1 MPIAKLSI
9 DLEAR
14 LTKLESDLKQATS
27 LAEKA
32 SGQIKSEFSGLT
44 LMLTGLSELEGDLK
58 KATSMAENA
67 SGQIKSAFSGLA
79 LIFTGLA
86 GALSVGALMGVFDKY
101 VEGAANMKDLAVVT
115 GTTTEN
121 ISALVSVAKLSGI
134 EVGQL
139 EAGMV
144 RLAATLSKA
153 GEESKG
159 AGKAFSLLELDP
171 DQLRSMDTAKA
182 LQEVAKAFSEVEEG
196 SSKTALAVDI
206 FGKAGAG
213 LLPYLE
219 DLAENGALVAKVT
232 TEQGQAAEE
241 YEQNL
246 KKLEAAKSAV
256 VKTIAAEL
264 VPVASIFV
272 RTLADLAK
280 EANDVNG
287 AVKIL
292 AADGSIRSWA
302 QFGAMAVANFVDALQ
317 LMKAIVIELGTPLE
331 RLGRNIYTVGA
342 LAGVA
347 FDVNSSFSE
356 KSEAFNALKKENKAY
371 FADLD
376 KRLEDNRKPAT
387 LFSERLKTAFS
398 ALKSDSNV
406 EPKRKI
412 DFSPEIPVTRSS
424 GGGRSASIDD
434 GQRLLQQLKDRI
446 LATQNLTEV
455 EKLEAAIADGKYKTA
470 SAANLEKAKGFAQT
484 LDNLASLRAAADAA
498 AEEQRK
504 RADDFQRIFDAT
516 RTPAEALN
524 IEIDRLMTLLDN
536 GTLGEGAA
544 ALELFGRAAQQAG
557 EKMQSLEEQVQATVS
572 GIDVFAKSAAKNIQ
586 SAFAEFLF
594 DPFANGTKSMLQSFG
609 ETVRRMIANAAA
621 ADLGRRL
628 FGDLGGKGGLGGVVG
643 AGLDWLKDAL
653 PSFDIGTDYVPR
665 DMIAQIHKGERIVP
679 AADNRPGAI
688 GGNSVSVVI
697 HMGGSGSPAE
707 VRRAGGAAAREV
719 LGALSAARRYS

>member
-32 SGQIKSEFSGLT
+32 SGQIKSAFSGLT
-44 LMLTGLSELEGDLK
+44 LM
-58 KATSMAENA
+58 
-67 SGQIKSAFSGLA
+67 
-79 LIFTGLA
+79 FTGLA
-86 GALSVGALMGVFDKY
+86 GALSVGALKGAFDRY
-101 VEGAANMKDLAVVT
+101 VEGAANMQKLAVVT
-115 GTTTEN
+115 GTTTEK
-121 ISALVSVAKLSGI
+121 ISALVSVAKLSNT
-134 EVGQL
+134 EVGQV

-144 RLAATLSKA
+144 RLTAALSKA

-171 DQLRSMDTAKA
+171 DQLRGMGTAEA

-196 SSKTALAVDI
+196 SSKTALAVAI
-206 FGKAGAG
+206 FGKAGAE

-219 DLAENGALVAKVT
+219 DLAANGALVAKVT
-232 TEQGQAAEE
+232 TEQGQAAKE
-241 YEQNL
+241 YEQSL

-256 VKTIAAEL
+256 AKTISAEL
-264 VPVASIFV
+264 VPAAAVFV
-272 RTLADLAK
+272 KTLAELVAG
-280 EANDVNG
+280 ANDVNG
-287 AVKIL
+287 AVRGM
-292 AADGSIRSWA
+292 ASDGSIRSWA
-302 QFGAMAVANFVDALQ
+302 QDGAIEVAHLIDALR
-317 LMKAIVIELGTPLE
+317 LLREIAVEVVTPFE
-331 RLGRNIYTVGA
+331 RIGRNIYTIGA
-342 LAGVA
+342 LGGIAFNGSFDEKSKA
-347 FDVNSSFSE
+347 FD
-356 KSEAFNALKKENKAY
+356 ALKKENEAY
-371 FADLD
+371 FAGLD
-376 KRLEDNRKPAT
+376 KRLEKNRQPAT
-387 LFSERLKTAFS
+387 LFSERLEAAFS
-398 ALKSDSNV
+398 APHSASNV
-406 EPKRKI
+406 VPKRKI
-412 DFSPEIPVTRSS
+412 DFSPEIPITRSS
-424 GGGRSASIDD
+424 GGGRSASAKAIDD
-434 GQRLLQQLKDRI
+434 GQRLVQQLKDRI

-470 SAANLEKAKGFAQT
+470 SAANLETAKGYAQT
-484 LDNLASLRAAADAA
+484 LDNLAALRAAAEAA
-498 AEEQRK
+498 AEEQRQ

-524 IEIDRLMTLLDN
+524 IEIDRLMKLLDD

-557 EKMQSLEEQVQATVS
+557 EKMQGLEDQVQATVA
-572 GIDVFAKSAAKNIQ
+572 GIDAFAKSAAKNIQ

-643 AGLDWLKDAL
+643 AGLDWLKTAL
-653 PSFDIGTDYVPR
+653 PSFDIGSDYVPR

-679 AADNRPGAI
+679 AADNRPGAL
-688 GGNSVSVVI
+688 GGHSISVVI
-697 HMGGSGSPAE
+697 NMGGSGSPAE

>member
-1 MPIAKLSI
+1 MAIAKLSI

-32 SGQIKSEFSGLT
+32 SGQIKS
-44 LMLTGLSELEGDLK
+44 
-58 KATSMAENA
+58 
-67 SGQIKSAFSGLA
+67 AFSGLA

-86 GALSVGALMGVFDKY
+86 GALSVGALKGAFDQY
-101 VEGAANMKDLAVVT
+101 VEGAANMQRLAVVT

-121 ISALVSVAKLSGI
+121 ISALVSVAKLSGT

-144 RLAATLSKA
+144 RLAAALSKA

-171 DQLRSMDTAKA
+171 DQLRSMDTGKA

-196 SSKTALAVDI
+196 SSKTALAVAI
-206 FGKAGAG
+206 FGKAGAE

-219 DLAENGALVAKVT
+219 DLAANGALVAKVT
-232 TEQGQAAEE
+232 TEQGQAAKE

-246 KKLEAAKSAV
+246 KKLEAAKRSL
-256 VKTIAAEL
+256 VKVIATEL
-264 VPVASIFV
+264 VPPASVFV
-272 RTLADLAK
+272 KTLADLAK
-280 EANDVNG
+280 EANGVTS
-287 AVKIL
+287 AVKPL
-292 AADGSIRSWA
+292 ADDNSIRSWA
-302 QFGAMAVANFVDALQ
+302 ESGAMAVANFVDALQ
-317 LMKAIVIELGTPLE
+317 LLKSIVIELGTPLE
-331 RLGRNIYTVGA
+331 RIGRNIYTVGA

-406 EPKRKI
+406 EPKRKREVN
-412 DFSPEIPVTRSS
+412 FSPEDPAPRPS
-424 GGGRSASIDD
+424 GGVRGRSASIDD

-446 LATQNLTEV
+446 LATQHLTEV
-455 EKLEAAIADGKYKTA
+455 EKLEAEIADGKYKTA
-470 SAANLEKAKGFAQT
+470 SAANLETAKGYAQT
-484 LDNLASLRAAADAA
+484 LDNLAALRAAAEAA

-557 EKMQSLEEQVQATVS
+557 EKMQSLEEQVQRTVE

-643 AGLDWLKDAL
+643 AGLDWLKTAL
-653 PSFDIGTDYVPR
+653 PSFDIGTAYVPR

-679 AADNRPGAI
+679 AADNRPGAL
-688 GGNSVSVVI
+688 GGHSISVVI
-697 HMGGSGSPAE
+697 NMGGSGSPAE

-719 LGALSAARRYS
+719 LVALSAARRYS

>member
-32 SGQIKSEFSGLT
+32 SGQIKS
-44 LMLTGLSELEGDLK
+44 
-58 KATSMAENA
+58 
-67 SGQIKSAFSGLA
+67 AFSGLA

-86 GALSVGALMGVFDKY
+86 GALSVGALKGAFDQY
-101 VEGAANMKDLAVVT
+101 VEGAANMQRLAVVT

-121 ISALVSVAKLSGI
+121 ISALVSVAKLSGT

-196 SSKTALAVDI
+196 SSKTALAVAI
-206 FGKAGAG
+206 FGKAGAE

-219 DLAENGALVAKVT
+219 DLAANGALVAKVT
-232 TEQGQAAEE
+232 TEQGQAAKE

-246 KKLEAAKSAV
+246 KKLEAAKRSL
-256 VKTIAAEL
+256 VKVIATEL
-264 VPVASIFV
+264 VPPASVFV
-272 RTLADLAK
+272 KTLADLAK
-280 EANDVNG
+280 EANGVTS
-287 AVKIL
+287 AVKPL
-292 AADGSIRSWA
+292 ADDNSIRSWA
-302 QFGAMAVANFVDALQ
+302 ESGAMAVANFVDALQ
-317 LMKAIVIELGTPLE
+317 LLKSIVIELGTPLE
-331 RLGRNIYTVGA
+331 RIGRNIYTVGA

-406 EPKRKI
+406 EPKRKREVN
-412 DFSPEIPVTRSS
+412 FSPEDPAPRPS
-424 GGGRSASIDD
+424 GGVRGRSASIDD

-446 LATQNLTEV
+446 LATQHLTEV
-455 EKLEAAIADGKYKTA
+455 EKLEAEIADGKYKTA
-470 SAANLEKAKGFAQT
+470 SASNLETAKGYAQT
-484 LDNLASLRAAADAA
+484 LDNIAAFRASAEAE
-498 AEEQRK
+498 AEEQRR
-504 RADDFQRIFDAT
+504 RADDFKRIFDAT

-557 EKMQSLEEQVQATVS
+557 EKMQNLEDQVKSTVA
-572 GIDVFAKSAAKNIQ
+572 GIDIFAKSAAKNIQ

-643 AGLDWLKDAL
+643 AGLDWLKTAL
-653 PSFDIGTDYVPR
+653 PSFDIGTAYVPR

-679 AADNRPGAI
+679 AADNRPGAL
-688 GGNSVSVVI
+688 GGHSISVVI
-697 HMGGSGSPAE
+697 NMGGSGSPAE